1 MAARGGGGGRRRR
14 GAKAAGHGDDER
26 WLLTYADMITLLMA
40 LFMVMFSIS
49 AVNISKY
56 KSLQRSLQE
65 AFSGRILSGGN
76 SINESG
82 SSQQSVQAAPQL
94 PFPPLVSPPEEK
106 ESPPR
111 KGEDGASRARKSED
125 DAFRALKRRID
136 AYAAK
141 HGFRK
146 QLQTRIVRKGLVVR
160 LLTDRVLF
168 DSGQAV
174 LKTPSVPLLKG
185 IGGLLRSEVRRR
197 ATVVEGHTDNV
208 PIHGGLFPTNWEL
221 STARAT
227 TVVRFLIRVGADPY
241 HLSAAGF
248 AATRPLA
255 SNRTESGRHRNRRVE
270 IVVLRQGRG
279 SGD

>member
-1 MAARGGGGGRRRR
+1 MAARERHGRRRR
-14 GAKAAGHGDDER
+14 GGHAAGHGDDER

-49 AVNISKY
+49 AVNVSKY
-56 KSLQRSLQE
+56 KSLQRSLE
-65 AFSGRILSGGN
+65 DAFSGRILSGGK
-76 SINESG
+76 SINQNG
-82 SSQQSVQAAPQL
+82 SSPQTAPSAPEP
-94 PFPPLVSPPEEK
+94 PFPAIMPPRDEK
-106 ESPPR
+106 AVGPR
-111 KGEDGASRARKSED
+111 KGED
-125 DAFRALKRRID
+125 DALRALKRRID
-136 AYAAK
+136 AYAARN
-141 HGFRK
+141 GLSE
-146 QLQTRIVRKGLVVR
+146 QLQTRIARRGLVVR

-174 LKTPSVPLLKG
+174 FKPESAPLLKG

-208 PIHGGLFPTNWEL
+208 PIHGGQFPSNWEL

-227 TVVRFLIRVGADPY
+227 TVVRFLIRIGAGANR
-241 HLSAAGF
+241 LSAAGF
-248 AATRPLA
+248 AATHPLA

-279 SGD
+279 SVD